1 MTRVLVVDDEPMVGA
16 LVSQAL
22 GTNEF
27 ETVVVTDIESAEAEL
42 MRVGFDVL
50 VCDINLDGESGVALI
65 DHARVRQEQTAVVV
79 MSGLAELPVAMDV
92 IHRGAFDFV
101 AKPFSNAEL
110 LRAVGDARE
119 HREKAQT
126 ERGRL
131 HELEA
136 LVSERTLELSSA
148 FATVEGAYDR
158 TIEAL
163 GAALG
168 LRDTETEQH
177 CRNVAETSLQIASAW
192 GIDDPGTLRDLRWG
206 ALLHDIGKIGIPDA
220 ILRKPGP
227 LDAEERLVVNTH
239 PELGTRMLAGI
250 DFLAGATS
258 VVRHHHE
265 RYDGTGYPDGLA
277 GEEIPLLAR
286 IFAVADAVDV
296 LVGGRVYQTAQAP
309 EAVRAEIARS
319 AGSHFDPAVAECFLR
334 LDPRHQ
340 GVVA

>member
-1 MTRVLVVDDEPMVGA
+1 MTRVLVVDDEPMVGS
-16 LVSQAL
+16 LVSDAL
-22 GTNEF
+22 GTSEF
-27 ETVVVTDIESAEAEL
+27 ETVVVTDIRSAEAAL
-42 MRVGFDVL
+42 MRVGFDIL
-50 VCDINLDGESGVALI
+50 VCDINLGVESGVALI
-65 DHARVRQEQTAVVV
+65 DHALVRQEQSAVVV
-79 MSGLAELPVAMDV
+79 MSGQADLPVAMDV
-92 IHRGAFDFV
+92 IRRGAFDFV
-101 AKPFSNAEL
+101 AKPFSKAEL
-110 LRAVGDARE
+110 RRAVGDARD

-126 ERGRL
+126 ERARL
-131 HELEA
+131 HELEL
-136 LVSERTLELSSA
+136 LVRERTTELSNA
-148 FATVEGAYDR
+148 FATVEGTYDR

-177 CRNVAETSLQIASAW
+177 CRNVADTSLQIASAW
-192 GIDDPGTLRDLRWG
+192 GIEDPDTLRDLRWG
-206 ALLHDIGKIGIPDA
+206 ALLHDLGKIGVPDA

-227 LDAEERLVVNTH
+227 LDAEERRIVNTH
-239 PELGTRMLAGI
+239 PELGARLLAGI

-286 IFAVADAVDV
+286 IFAVADTVDV
-296 LVGGRVYQTAQAP
+296 LIGGRVYQAAQTP

-334 LDPRHQ
+334 LNLKHQ
-340 GVVA
+340 GVA